1 MIASVIEAYIGID
14 SSRPTLRIHVNARP
28 PIESTNS
35 FDDDNDS
42 IRNER
47 LGDMQRRAWIV
58 DAEDPECECCKEMQ
72 GEEELRSQSNHSF
85 SDGTNL
91 CINQTFSNKNE
102 LQLLLAEAAV
112 KKSFDFATLRSCTK
126 YLKVK
131 CVSQNFAWMLRAR
144 KYECSDRFRIYKYI
158 GKHSCG
164 VEHANSSHRKI
175 SIKVI
180 ASLCVNMYRDGK
192 GPNVKEIQTV
202 MFNSF
207 RCSPSYWKCWKGGMV
222 AKEMVQGTTEN
233 GYSCLSG
240 FAHMRK
246 VIAVDGTHLHGKY
259 EGVLLSDVAQDTE
272 NHVYPI
278 TFCVVDKENDATW
291 TFFFEKLKEIVV
303 NEPDLC
309 FISDRHKSIANSIM
323 NVYNHAHHGY
333 CMRHLDEN
341 SRVNNHYGDNLYLY
355 YNAAKAYSSEE
366 FDNHFVEF
374 KNKCPA
380 TAVIL
385 EYDIGFE
392 KWSRTHFPGNR
403 YDVMSTNIDESL
415 NAMLIDERKYPV
427 ASIFN
432 SIAKR
437 FGELF
442 RERDGNQFIVF
453 GGDVTSY
460 VDLLEKSC
468 SCREYDLIKI
478 PCAHAMDDLRS
489 KHGNESEWCV
499 PEELH
504 NVKIF
509 PPLVNTKRGRKRVKG
524 VGENF
529 KSKISVTSRN

>member
-1 MIASVIEAYIGID
+1 
-14 SSRPTLRIHVNARP
+14 
-28 PIESTNS
+28 
-35 FDDDNDS
+35 
-42 IRNER
+42 
-47 LGDMQRRAWIV
+47 
-58 DAEDPECECCKEMQ
+58 
-72 GEEELRSQSNHSF
+72 
-85 SDGTNL
+85 
-91 CINQTFSNKNE
+91 
-102 LQLLLAEAAV
+102 
-112 KKSFDFATLRSCTK
+112 
-126 YLKVK
+126 
-131 CVSQNFAWMLRAR
+131 
-144 KYECSDRFRIYKYI
+144 
-158 GKHSCG
+158 
-164 VEHANSSHRKI
+164 
-175 SIKVI
+175 
-180 ASLCVNMYRDGK
+180 MYRDGK
-192 GPNVKEIQTV
+192 GPNDKEIQTI

-222 AKEMVQGTTEN
+222 AKEMVQGTAEN
-233 GYSCLSG
+233 GYSCLSAFSYMFETLNVGFRYSIVVNKDSHMLMYYFLDFDACIKG

-246 VIAVDGTHLHGKY
+246 VIVVDGTHLHDKY

-278 TFCVVDKENDATW
+278 TFCVVDKENDVSW
-291 TFFFEKLKEIVV
+291 TFFFEKLKENVV
-303 NEPDLC
+303 DEPDLC
-309 FISDRHKSIANSIM
+309 FISDRHKSIANGIM

-333 CMRHLDEN
+333 CMRHLGEN
-341 SRVNNHYGDNLYLY
+341 PRVNHHCGDYLYLY
-355 YNAAKAYSSEE
+355 YNAAKAYSSKE

-392 KWSRTHFPGNR
+392 KWSKTHFPGNR

-415 NAMLIDERKYPV
+415 NAMLIDERKYPMT
-427 ASIFN
+427 SIFN

-442 RERDGNQFIVF
+442 RERHAYILKSMGNQMVPSAKKIARKNMIEGDSLSMENVTGDDNQFTVF

-478 PCAHAMDDLRS
+478 PCAHAMDVLRS
-489 KHGNESEWCV
+489 KHGNEYGMDIYEYFSPLYKVELYLLAYLDSINVVPFGSEWCV

-529 KSKISVTSRN
+529 KSKRSVTSRN